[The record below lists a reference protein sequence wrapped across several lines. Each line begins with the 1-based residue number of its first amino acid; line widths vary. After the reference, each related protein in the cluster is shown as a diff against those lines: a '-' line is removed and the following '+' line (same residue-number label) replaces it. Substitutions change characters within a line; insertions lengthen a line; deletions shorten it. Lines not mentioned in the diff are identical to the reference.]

1 MSTFQR
7 VQNRMN
13 DYDRYILSFV
23 IVYTHTRK
31 KEPWLSKIYQW
42 MTTYLSAKMKRWIK
56 KNRFEDENKGN
67 PERRHWIA
75 VSRMCV
81 CGERG
86 DWRTVQLDRKDNGG
100 WPPWKYQK
108 VLSNRGRV
116 VRWKYVQHFSL
127 PWPVFFSLQDFKN
140 GFFFLLGYILKGRP
154 PLSSWP
160 ANGRQSGLPFDCRGK
175 RETPLWERD
184 FFFLSVLSPPSTY
197 TGAFRDWRRTRHLRT
212 RLYLCRTIH
221 SDGV

>member
-1 MSTFQR
+1 
-7 VQNRMN
+7 MN
-13 DYDRYILSFV
+13 DYLFIGQDEEVDKKKQVWR
-23 IVYTHTRK
+23 RK
-31 KEPWLSKIYQW
+31 QRKSRETALNCGL
-42 MTTYLSAKMKRWIK
+42 TY
-56 KNRFEDENKGN
+56 
-67 PERRHWIA
+67 
-75 VSRMCV
+75 V

-127 PWPVFFSLQDFKN
+127 PWPVFFPLQDFKN

>member
-56 KNRFEDENKGN
+56 KKQVW
-67 PERRHWIA
+67 RRKQRK
-75 VSRMCV
+75 SRETALNCGLTYV

-127 PWPVFFSLQDFKN
+127 PWPVFSRFQKWVL
-140 GFFFLLGYILKGRP
+140 FFV
-154 PLSSWP
+154 
-160 ANGRQSGLPFDCRGK
+160 GLYTK
-175 RETPLWERD
+175 RATAPVELA
-184 FFFLSVLSPPSTY
+184 
-197 TGAFRDWRRTRHLRT
+197 G
-212 RLYLCRTIH
+212 
-221 SDGV
+221 